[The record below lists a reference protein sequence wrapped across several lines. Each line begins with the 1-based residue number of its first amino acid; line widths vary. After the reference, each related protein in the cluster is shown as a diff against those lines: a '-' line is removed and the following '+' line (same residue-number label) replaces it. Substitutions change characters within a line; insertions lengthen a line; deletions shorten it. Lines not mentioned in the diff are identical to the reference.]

1 MISHE
6 TVTALNYRTAV
17 SAGSDFS
24 RLMKF
29 PEVYHAHGITTP
41 PFSGGERPVTGQG
54 RDTIYSVTVS
64 GNTATSCVAGP
75 LRAGGAEADPEQP
88 FFGSQMTK

>member
-54 RDTIYSVTVS
+54 GTQYIASLS
-64 GNTATSCVAGP
+64 AGNTATSCVAGP

-88 FFGSQMTK
+88 FSDLK

>member
-1 MISHE
+1 MISNE

-17 SAGSDFS
+17 LAGSDFS

-41 PFSGGERPVTGQG
+41 SFSGGERAVTGLG
-54 RDTIYSVTVS
+54 VNTTYSVTS
-64 GNTATSCVAGP
+64 S
-75 LRAGGAEADPEQP
+75 
-88 FFGSQMTK
+88 

>member
-29 PEVYHAHGITTP
+29 PEVYHAHGITTA
-41 PFSGGERPVTGQG
+41 PFQGGERPVTGQG

-64 GNTATSCVAGP
+64 REHRYILCCRATARRRG
-75 LRAGGAEADPEQP
+75 
-88 FFGSQMTK
+88 